1 MHLPMSN
8 SIAARA
14 ALGGASRWD
23 KGQGACV
30 KIQNGRIL
38 HERSYLE
45 HVDVACAQSSSG
57 AEF

>member
-1 MHLPMSN
+1 MSN